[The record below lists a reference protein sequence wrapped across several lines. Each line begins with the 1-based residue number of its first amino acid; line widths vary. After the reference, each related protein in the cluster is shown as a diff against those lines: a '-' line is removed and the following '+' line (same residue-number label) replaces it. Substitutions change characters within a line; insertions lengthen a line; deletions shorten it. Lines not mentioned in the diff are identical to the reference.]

1 MLGSCLQLSTRH
13 LTIGAASR
21 PHRLHARLP
30 TEEEE
35 LYKMVTSTAHLG
47 ILKPGSGVWDRFNL
61 VRKRSSRAA
70 GLLAEPAM
78 AFEYSHQNA
87 VRMTEVLALIAKLI
101 GPFCAVEEIVA

>member
-1 MLGSCLQLSTRH
+1 MLGSRLQLSTRH
-13 LTIGAASR
+13 LTIGAASP

-30 TEEEE
+30 TEKAEV
-35 LYKMVTSTAHLG
+35 YKMVTSTAHLG
-47 ILKPGSGVWDRFNL
+47 ILKPGLGVWDRFNL
-61 VRKRSSRAA
+61 ARKRSSRVA

-78 AFEYSHQNA
+78 AFKYSHQNA